1 MNRIILFGNVKGGVG
16 KTTLCATFANYL
28 RMNNHNVVVV
38 DADLQ
43 QSLSFHRQDDLKG
56 NDGASIP
63 YHVVTFKASSQA
75 EAKNLMEQYKTFD
88 GYVLIDCP
96 GNLND
101 PAQSIA
107 FAMCNAVVVPMAY
120 DTDTIRATQLFAQV
134 FKKCSKST
142 LIYVPNRINDR
153 EGTAEEFEKRKKALE
168 ELHKYGWMTQRIKQN
183 VHVKRYTTLFA
194 LDREQLKA
202 VEEPFKDILSRIN

>member
-1 MNRIILFGNVKGGVG
+1 MNKIILFANIKGGVG

-28 RMNNHNVVVV
+28 RMDGKKVVVV

-43 QSLSFHRQDDLKG
+43 QSLAFHRQDDLKENEG
-56 NDGASIP
+56 TPIP

-75 EAKNLMEQYKTFD
+75 EAKKLMEQYKTFD

-101 PAQSIA
+101 PTLSVV
-107 FAMCNAVVVPMAY
+107 FAMCDAVVVPMAY

-134 FKKCSKST
+134 FKKYSKST
-142 LIYVPNRINDR
+142 LIYVPNRINDS
-153 EGTAEEFEKRKKALE
+153 EGTAEEFEKRKMAIE

-194 LDREQLKA
+194 LDREQAKG
-202 VEEPFKDILSRIN
+202 VEEPFKDILSRV

>member
-1 MNRIILFGNVKGGVG
+1 MNKIILFGNVKGGVG

-28 RMNNHNVVVV
+28 RMDGKNVVVV

-43 QSLSFHRQDDLKG
+43 QSLAFHRQDDLKEYEG
-56 NDGASIP
+56 TPVP
-63 YHVVTFKASSQA
+63 YHVVQFKASSQE
-75 EAKNLMEQYKTFD
+75 EAKKLMEQYKTFD

-101 PAQSIA
+101 PTLSVV
-107 FAMCNAVVVPMAY
+107 FAMCNAVIVPMAY
-120 DTDTIRATQLFAQV
+120 DTDTIRATQLFAKV
-134 FKKCSKST
+134 FKQLSKAT

-153 EGTAEEFEKRKKALE
+153 EGTAEEFEKRKVALA

-183 VHVKRYTTLFA
+183 VHVKRYNTLFA
-194 LDREQLKA
+194 LDRDQAKG
-202 VEEPFKDILSRIN
+202 VEEPFKDILSRI